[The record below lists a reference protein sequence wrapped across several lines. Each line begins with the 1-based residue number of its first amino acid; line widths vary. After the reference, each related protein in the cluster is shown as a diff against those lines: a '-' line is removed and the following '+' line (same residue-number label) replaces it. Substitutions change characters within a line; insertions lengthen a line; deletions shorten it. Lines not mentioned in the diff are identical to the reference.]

1 MPEKRE
7 KRRNNRLV
15 ATAYIYIRK
24 TGMGVRGKVFERRSG
39 GRKRM
44 PQKNLIICKKPLAI
58 FVKPAIIPISSNHER
73 DNGVTYLQKYVTPF
87 PIRTKACRPWLQGC
101 APFAF
106 G

>member
-1 MPEKRE
+1 
-7 KRRNNRLV
+7 
-15 ATAYIYIRK
+15 
-24 TGMGVRGKVFERRSG
+24 MGVRGKALSLAAG
-39 GRKRM
+39 KGCC
-44 PQKNLIICKKPLAI
+44 KNFLLICKKPLAI

>member
-7 KRRNNRLV
+7 KRRNNRLA

-24 TGMGVRGKVFERRSG
+24 TGMGVRGKALSLMAG
-39 GRKRM
+39 KGCC
-44 PQKNLIICKKPLAI
+44 KNFLIICKKPLAI

>member
-7 KRRNNRLV
+7 KRRNNRSA

-44 PQKNLIICKKPLAI
+44 PQKFFNNL
-58 FVKPAIIPISSNHER
+58 
-73 DNGVTYLQKYVTPF
+73 
-87 PIRTKACRPWLQGC
+87 
-101 APFAF
+101 
-106 G
+106 